1 MVPISYSKVFG
12 PFALYPCRFNW
23 TVYSL
28 RNRLL
33 YSLVLLVLLH
43 KEEKRSNTT
52 REYFRP
58 GVERNVHFTQFS
70 YRGNITVIFL
80 LQQNHFFQLRIFHQD
95 KQMKVV
101 DSSKKLTVYFGVD

>member
-1 MVPISYSKVFG
+1 MVPISFSKVFG

-58 GVERNVHFTQFS
+58 GVERNIHFTQFS

-80 LQQNHFFQLRIFHQD
+80 LHKHDFSVTGGLKLSCNRQNFVTT
-95 KQMKVV
+95 VV
-101 DSSKKLTVYFGVD
+101 KPSFM